1 MSYLKIGKYYG
12 EDPNL
17 PTYQVKEVLDT
28 NYLDITSVT
37 HWFTLQ
43 DEIGKDYL
51 FCRDGTIGF
60 INGTTGF
67 SGLTQ
72 SDKEYSAQNFC
83 VSKTDRDTIYT
94 DVEQEGYWTQF
105 VVNSKEVRNL
115 RWEKSK
121 VFISYRLS
129 LTDSS
134 DLAVST
140 LDLNQRYVEYGIES
154 LSEDGQDGLF
164 DWISGEGSF
173 VSNGFP
179 SKSYYTLELK
189 NEILNRLNGLL

>member
-51 FCRDGTIGF
+51 FCRDGAIGF

-105 VVNSKEVRNL
+105 VVNSKEARNL

-164 DWISGEGSF
+164 DWINGEGSF

-189 NEILNRLNGLL
+189 NGILDRLNGLL

>member
-12 EDPNL
+12 GNPNS
-17 PTYQVKEVLDT
+17 PTYQIKEVLDS
-28 NYLDITSVT
+28 NYLDISNVE
-37 HWFTLQ
+37 HWIRLQ
-43 DEIGKDYL
+43 DELGKDYL
-51 FCRDGTIGF
+51 FCRDGAIGF

-72 SDKEYSAQNFC
+72 TDKEYAAQNFC

-94 DVEQEGYWTQF
+94 DSEQEGFWGIF
-105 VVNSKEVRNL
+105 VKKSKETRSL

-164 DWISGEGSF
+164 DWINGEGSF

-179 SKSYYTLELK
+179 SKTYYTEELK
-189 NEILNRLNGLL
+189 NGIIDRLNGLL

>member
-51 FCRDGTIGF
+51 FCRDGAIGF

-105 VVNSKEVRNL
+105 VVNSKEARNL

-164 DWISGEGSF
+164 DWINGEGSF

>member
-12 EDPNL
+12 DNPNL
-17 PTYQVKEVLDT
+17 PTYQIKEVLDT
-28 NYLDITSVT
+28 NYLDITNVT

-51 FCRDGTIGF
+51 FCRDGAIGF

-72 SDKEYSAQNFC
+72 SDKEYASQNFC
-83 VSKTDRDTIYT
+83 VSKSDRDTIYT
-94 DVEQEGYWTQF
+94 DSEQEGFWDIF
-105 VVNSKEVRNL
+105 VKKSKETRGL
-115 RWEKSK
+115 RWENAKA
-121 VFISYRLS
+121 FISYRLS
-129 LTDSS
+129 PLDSS

-164 DWISGEGSF
+164 DW
-173 VSNGFP
+173 
-179 SKSYYTLELK
+179 LK
-189 NEILNRLNGLL
+189 NEGNFINNGFSQKVYYTEELKVGILNKLNNV

>member
-37 HWFTLQ
+37 HWFMLQ

-51 FCRDGTIGF
+51 FCRDGAIGF

-94 DVEQEGYWTQF
+94 DVEQEGYWTHF
-105 VVNSKEVRNL
+105 VVNSKEARNL

-154 LSEDGQDGLF
+154 LSEDSQDGLF
-164 DWISGEGSF
+164 DWINGEGSF

-189 NEILNRLNGLL
+189 NGILDRLNGLL

>member
-12 EDPNL
+12 GNPNS
-17 PTYQVKEVLDT
+17 PTYQIKEILDS
-28 NYLDITSVT
+28 NYLDISNVE
-37 HWFTLQ
+37 HWFRLQ
-43 DEIGKDYL
+43 NELGKDYL
-51 FCRDGTIGF
+51 FCRDGAIGF

-72 SDKEYSAQNFC
+72 TDKEYAAQNFC

-94 DVEQEGYWTQF
+94 DSEQEGFWGIF
-105 VVNSKEVRNL
+105 VKKSKETRSL

-164 DWISGEGSF
+164 DWINGEGSF

-179 SKSYYTLELK
+179 SKTYYTEELK
-189 NEILNRLNGLL
+189 NGIIDRLNGLL

>member
-37 HWFTLQ
+37 HWFMLQ

-51 FCRDGTIGF
+51 FCRDGAIGF

-94 DVEQEGYWTQF
+94 DVEQEGYWTHF
-105 VVNSKEVRNL
+105 VVNSKEARNL

-154 LSEDGQDGLF
+154 LSEDSQDGLF
-164 DWISGEGSF
+164 DWINGEGSF

>member
-51 FCRDGTIGF
+51 FCRDGAIGF